1 MGHTLNLFPNE
12 DEAEEKNNEEKSAE
26 DGNKETTD
34 EASCASSSS
43 ESSEDNSNTETDYG
57 GDSISAIFRLTNVDH
72 AKQFWALYENNDLE
86 KTLHKNLV
94 LNTLIEK
101 NIVEEENESLK
112 LKLSFLRDDY
122 QQIIEFLESRFF

>member
-26 DGNKETTD
+26 DGNKETD
-34 EASCASSSS
+34 EASCASSSP